1 MVEFI
6 SPNDVSEEVEETE
19 EPDSPEEEE
28 EQKSLENLVEEQT
41 EELETREEE
50 DPNYLDEPANEPGEY
65 MHPDN
70 ALLKAAPELK
80 ETIKPLVYD
89 ENDIPVVSDVFTRYG
104 KKEDKWW
111 LDKVNVGVLK

>member
-1 MVEFI
+1 MVKFI
-6 SPNDVSEEVEETE
+6 SPNDVSEETEETE
-19 EPDSPEEEE
+19 EPEAPEEE
-28 EQKSLENLVEEQT
+28 EQKSLEHLVEEQT
-41 EELETREEE
+41 EELEIHEEQE
-50 DPNYLDEPANEPGEY
+50 GKEYVDEPANEPGDY

-70 ALLKAAPELK
+70 ELLKAAPTIR

-111 LDKVNVGVLK
+111 LENVNVGVLK